1 MPAFITRLTL
11 PLMFVAVS
19 LVATLASQAQ
29 PAAGASALPSL
40 EAILANH
47 LQARGGAERL
57 RAVPAI
63 RMTGTM
69 TGPSG
74 EEVPTVITMKR
85 PDRIRQ
91 EIEVE
96 GETLVQAFDGTRGW
110 TLNPM
115 MAARPVEVPRSVA
128 QRMAS
133 QADFDG
139 PLVDAAAKG
148 HRVELA
154 GEDRVGERPAV
165 KLKLT
170 KKSGEVQFIWLDRER
185 WLEVKSEGTVEQGGR
200 SIRIESRNS
209 DFRTVDG
216 ITSPFVVEVFAD
228 GRLQQR
234 IVLERVEFPAEL
246 EDRLFQPPSR

>member
-1 MPAFITRLTL
+1 MPAFVARLTL
-11 PLMFVAVS
+11 PFVFAAVF
-19 LVATLASQAQ
+19 LAATLPSEAQ
-29 PAAGASALPSL
+29 PAPEAGSLPSL
-40 EAILANH
+40 EVILANH
-47 LQARGGAERL
+47 VQARGGAERL
-57 RAVPAI
+57 RAVSAI

-74 EEVPTVITMKR
+74 EEVPTVISMKR

-115 MAARPVEVPRSVA
+115 MAERPVEVPRAVA

-154 GEDRVGERPAV
+154 GEDRVGERSAV

-170 KKSGEVQFIWLDRER
+170 KKSGEVQFVWLDRER
-185 WLEVKSEGTVEQGGR
+185 WLEVKSEGTVDQGGR
-200 SIRIESRNS
+200 SIRVESRNS
-209 DFRTVDG
+209 DFRSVDG

-234 IVLERVEFPAEL
+234 IVLEQIEFPANL
-246 EDRLFQPPSR
+246 DDRLFQPPSR

>member
-1 MPAFITRLTL
+1 MPAFIARLTL
-11 PLMFVAVS
+11 PIVLMAVS
-19 LVATLASQAQ
+19 LVAAPSSQAQ
-29 PAAGASALPSL
+29 PAPEASALPSL
-40 EAILANH
+40 EVILANH
-47 LQARGGAERL
+47 VQARGGAERL

-74 EEVPTVITMKR
+74 EAVPTVITMKR

-115 MAARPVEVPRSVA
+115 MADRPVEVPRSVA

-154 GEDRVGERPAV
+154 GEDRVGDRPAV

-170 KKSGEVQFIWLDRER
+170 KKSGEVQFVWLDRER
-185 WLEVKSEGTVEQGGR
+185 WLEVKTEGTVEQGGR
-200 SIRIESRNS
+200 SIRIESRSS

-234 IVLERVEFPAEL
+234 IVLEKVEFPAEL
-246 EDRLFQPPSR
+246 DDRLFQPPSR